1 MCSPVIATVHL
12 RILSISNQEMF
23 LRPLKDFRIVFVE
36 DEDESTAS
44 YFVQARDV
52 RFVSMI
58 CLEGGDIVE

>member
-1 MCSPVIATVHL
+1 
-12 RILSISNQEMF
+12 MF

-44 YFVQARDV
+44 YFVQVRDV
-52 RFVSMI
+52 GFVSMI